1 MKKINE
7 DEKSKVSDDEVSDK
21 STDTVE
27 IIEADS
33 DIGIDS
39 EGEDSKIV
47 DFVQV
52 DDSIPKFVSQI
63 DILRILSS
71 KETFSHILVLLGVL
85 VVFAF
90 LSFTKSDISEK
101 CNLKICFGS

>member
-7 DEKSKVSDDEVSDK
+7 DEKSKVPDDEVSDK

-33 DIGIDS
+33 DDSDIGIDS
-39 EGEDSKIV
+39 DEEDSKIV

-90 LSFTKSDISEK
+90 LSLSLIH
-101 CNLKICFGS
+101 I